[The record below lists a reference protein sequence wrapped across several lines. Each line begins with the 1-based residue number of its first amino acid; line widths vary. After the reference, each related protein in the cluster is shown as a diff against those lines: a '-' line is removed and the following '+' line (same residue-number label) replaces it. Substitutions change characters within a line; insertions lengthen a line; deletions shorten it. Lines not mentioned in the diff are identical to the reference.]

1 MGEFMARY
9 VSHGG
14 RVTRKTMWIGMIPLV
29 LIAIVLEILLALL
42 FGGNAGITFTFS
54 IGELTANGGGH
65 ATAGDGW
72 RQLFILAVLAYPVSA
87 LLFKRSHDLNVS
99 GILVAVYLVLAA
111 FSYILLI
118 LGLAPSW
125 FAGGVN
131 IVMALLGLYL
141 FVTLGFFPGTKGS
154 NLYGAEPE

>member
-9 VSHGG
+9 FAHGG

-29 LIAIVLEILLALL
+29 IIAIVLEILLTVL
-42 FGGNAGITFTFS
+42 FGGGAGITFS
-54 IGELTANGGGH
+54 IGELTAGGGGH
-65 ATAGDGW
+65 ASAGDGW
-72 RQLFILAVLAYPVSA
+72 RQLFILAILAYPVSA

-99 GILVAVYLVLAA
+99 GILVAIYLILAA

-141 FVTLGFFPGTKGS
+141 FVTLGFLPGTKGS